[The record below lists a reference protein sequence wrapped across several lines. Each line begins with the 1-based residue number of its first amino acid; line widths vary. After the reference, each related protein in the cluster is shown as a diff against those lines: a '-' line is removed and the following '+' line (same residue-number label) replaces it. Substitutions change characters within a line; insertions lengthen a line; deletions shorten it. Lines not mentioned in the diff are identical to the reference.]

1 MSMRTATTTPPAQA
15 TKATERDRWFVGTLL
30 RVLADHR
37 DTGGQLAVMEQRARR
52 GFSPP
57 RHVHHREDTALLVLD
72 GTITAVVGD
81 ERLELGS
88 GGFVWLPR
96 DVPHTFRVDS
106 DTVHQLELVTPAG
119 FEQFHID
126 ASDPATAI
134 DLPPPTEPNIP
145 RLLGA
150 IGPYGAEIVGPPLG
164 PDD

>member
-1 MSMRTATTTPPAQA
+1 MNRVSLQTTATAS
-15 TKATERDRWFVGTLL
+15 ERDRWFLGTLL
-30 RVLADHR
+30 RVIADHG

-72 GTITAVVGD
+72 GAITAVVGD
-81 ERLELGS
+81 ERVELGP

-106 DTVHQLELVTPAG
+106 ETVHQIELATPAG
-119 FEQFHID
+119 IEGFHVE
-126 ASDPATAI
+126 ASDPAGARE
-134 DLPPPTEPNIP
+134 LPPPAEPDIP
-145 RLLGA
+145 RVLTA
-150 IGPYGAEIVGPPLG
+150 IGGYGAEIVGPPLG